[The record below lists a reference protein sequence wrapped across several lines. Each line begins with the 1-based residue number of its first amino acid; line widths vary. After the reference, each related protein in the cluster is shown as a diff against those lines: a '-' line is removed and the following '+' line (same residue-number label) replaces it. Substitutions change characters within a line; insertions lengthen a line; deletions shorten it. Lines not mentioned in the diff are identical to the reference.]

1 MRDRGW
7 VEAKMAEFVRVGPAT
22 GIIMPKE
29 KLQGSP
35 STGSDEGHD
44 GAIGEEFD
52 PFLADAEEAEGANV
66 SAIVAPPENQ

>member
-1 MRDRGW
+1 V
-7 VEAKMAEFVRVGPAT
+7 VEAKMAEFVRGGPGA